1 MHRTRSIW
9 RTPSSSDGWMCSA
22 KRYGQ
27 YYVHDVYRFLYAS
40 RLHTLNQPLLPWLAD
55 EEVKQD
61 AVS

>member
-1 MHRTRSIW
+1 
-9 RTPSSSDGWMCSA
+9 MCSA